1 MKRLVLVLECSLAV
15 LVVVL
20 VESELDSEEVSTL
33 EIKGTDGDAIFFDN
47 IDSRK

>member
-1 MKRLVLVLECSLAV
+1 MAV

-20 VESELDSEEVSTL
+20 VESELDSEEVSNL
-33 EIKGTDGDAIFFDN
+33 EIEGTDGDAIFFEFNN